1 MSGVLRQNGGKHT
14 EMEQQQQQTLT
25 DILLSYCAGLII
37 RVLHSFSVVFDFNL
51 FNCVSG
57 IRSKAYRVH
66 SPLAVSS
73 FTVWVILLYCAG
85 MHHNAA
91 LALLHSIVISFCH

>member
-14 EMEQQQQQTLT
+14 EMEQQQQQNLT

-37 RVLHSFSVVFDFNL
+37 RVLHYFSVVFDFN
-51 FNCVSG
+51 FCVSG

-73 FTVWVILLYCAG
+73 FTVWVILLCCAG